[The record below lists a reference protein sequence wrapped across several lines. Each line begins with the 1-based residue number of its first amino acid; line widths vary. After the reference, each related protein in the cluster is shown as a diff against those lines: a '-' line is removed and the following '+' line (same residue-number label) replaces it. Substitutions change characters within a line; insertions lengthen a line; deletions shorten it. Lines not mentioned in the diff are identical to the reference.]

1 MPAMPTTA
9 GIAVALTLLLA
20 PAARAQVSTPPR
32 PAVPPDATVVSR
44 VDEFMNAEVKVNGFT
59 GAVLLAR
66 KGVPVVAKGLAMAN
80 IEWQIPN
87 TPQTKFRLGSIT
99 KQFTSMA
106 IMQLQQMQDQL
117 SRQQGIIEELQND
130 VSRMKQENLERYQ
143 DLDRRINSGAAPA
156 ATPDNSS
163 GGGASSTSPDAAAGA
178 AAQQPAASS
187 EPGDPAKEK
196 LYYDA
201 AFDLIKQKD
210 FDKASQAFNA
220 FLRKYPN
227 SQYAGNAQYWLG
239 EVNLA
244 KGDLPAASQAFAQV
258 SQKYPKH
265 SKVPDSLYKLADVE
279 RRMGHTDK
287 VKGIL
292 QQVITQYPGTSAA
305 QLAQRDLQKL

>member
-1 MPAMPTTA
+1 MRMCRRVVT
-9 GIAVALTLLLA
+9 VLALSLPLSA
-20 PAARAQVSTPPR
+20 WAA
-32 PAVPPDATVVSR
+32 
-44 VDEFMNAEVKVNGFT
+44 
-59 GAVLLAR
+59 
-66 KGVPVVAKGLAMAN
+66 VPVVDDNG
-80 IEWQIPN
+80 
-87 TPQTKFRLGSIT
+87 GSYPPSGYG
-99 KQFTSMA
+99 TSGA
-106 IMQLQQMQDQL
+106 YAGAGASAPASAQGQLFLQLQQMQDQI

-130 VSRMKQENLERYQ
+130 VARMKQENLERYQ
-143 DLDRRINSGAAPA
+143 DLDRRISSGVAPA
-156 ATPDNSS
+156 ATPENSPS
-163 GGGASSTSPDAAAGA
+163 GGAPATGAPATDGGAS
-178 AAQQPAASS
+178 AQPPATGS

-210 FDKASQAFNA
+210 FDKASQAFTA

-244 KGDLPAASQAFAQV
+244 KGDLQGAGQAFAKV
-258 SQKYPKH
+258 SQLYPKH

-279 RRMGHTDK
+279 RRLGHTDK

>member
-1 MPAMPTTA
+1 
-9 GIAVALTLLLA
+9 
-20 PAARAQVSTPPR
+20 
-32 PAVPPDATVVSR
+32 
-44 VDEFMNAEVKVNGFT
+44 
-59 GAVLLAR
+59 
-66 KGVPVVAKGLAMAN
+66 
-80 IEWQIPN
+80 
-87 TPQTKFRLGSIT
+87 
-99 KQFTSMA
+99 
-106 IMQLQQMQDQL
+106 MQLQQMQDQL

-163 GGGASSTSPDAAAGA
+163 GGGASNAAPDAAAGA

-210 FDKASQAFNA
+210 FDKASQAFGA

-292 QQVITQYPGTSAA
+292 QQVISQYPGTSAA

>member
-1 MPAMPTTA
+1 MRMCRRAVTVLALSLPLAAWAEIPVVDDNAGGYPPAGYGTSGAYA
-9 GIAVALTLLLA
+9 GAGASA
-20 PAARAQVSTPPR
+20 PASAQGQL
-32 PAVPPDATVVSR
+32 
-44 VDEFMNAEVKVNGFT
+44 F
-59 GAVLLAR
+59 
-66 KGVPVVAKGLAMAN
+66 
-80 IEWQIPN
+80 
-87 TPQTKFRLGSIT
+87 
-99 KQFTSMA
+99 
-106 IMQLQQMQDQL
+106 MQLQQMQDQI

-130 VSRMKQENLERYQ
+130 VARMKQENLERYQ
-143 DLDRRINSGAAPA
+143 DLDRRINSGVAPA
-156 ATPDNSS
+156 ATPENSS
-163 GGGASSTSPDAAAGA
+163 TGGASNAAAGAAAGA

-210 FDKASQAFNA
+210 FDKASQAFGA

-244 KGDLPAASQAFAQV
+244 KGDLQGASQAFAKVGQL
-258 SQKYPKH
+258 YPKH

-292 QQVITQYPGTSAA
+292 QQVITQYSGTSAA

>member
-1 MPAMPTTA
+1 MRMCRRVVT
-9 GIAVALTLLLA
+9 VLALSLPLSA
-20 PAARAQVSTPPR
+20 WAA
-32 PAVPPDATVVSR
+32 
-44 VDEFMNAEVKVNGFT
+44 
-59 GAVLLAR
+59 
-66 KGVPVVAKGLAMAN
+66 VPVVDDNG
-80 IEWQIPN
+80 
-87 TPQTKFRLGSIT
+87 GSYPPSGYG
-99 KQFTSMA
+99 TSGA
-106 IMQLQQMQDQL
+106 YAGAGASAPASAQGQLFLQLQQMQDQI

-143 DLDRRINSGAAPA
+143 DLDRRINSGAAPV

-163 GGGASSTSPDAAAGA
+163 TGGASDAAGAAAGA
-178 AAQQPAASS
+178 SAAQQPAANS
-187 EPGDPAKEK
+187 EPADPAKEK
-196 LYYDA
+196 LFYDA

-210 FDKASQAFNA
+210 FDKASQAFSA

-244 KGDLPAASQAFAQV
+244 KGDLQGAGQAFAKV
-258 SQKYPKH
+258 SQLYPKH